1 MCHTKT
7 VQAAM
12 KKRRTH
18 RSNRLSDSMPLYRP
32 CNLSSSIVQS
42 AKKEKSRG
50 VFKEHELYSNS
61 YGLKGRPHQLHPL
74 LGCHRAL
81 EKRRWFL
88 HLLST
93 ESLFPPIV
101 PPPLPSPVPF
111 TFVEPEGWCLKVA
124 WSYEKMKIV
133 WQRRI
138 GTECFFSFNFHLH
151 LFNIISEK
159 IGCLSKHLC
168 TYPSPDSTLTLTC
181 YRLTVFGLG
190 EE

>member
-18 RSNRLSDSMPLYRP
+18 RSNRLSDSMPLCRP

-42 AKKEKSRG
+42 ARKEKSRG

-93 ESLFPPIV
+93 ESLFSPIV
-101 PPPLPSPVPF
+101 PPPFPLSVHICWTGRLMF
-111 TFVEPEGWCLKVA
+111 ESCMVTKKKKKL
-124 WSYEKMKIV
+124 KIV

-138 GTECFFSFNFHLH
+138 GTECFFLLTF
-151 LFNIISEK
+151 
-159 IGCLSKHLC
+159 
-168 TYPSPDSTLTLTC
+168 TYTYSTLFLKKLVVYLSICAPTPPLTQH
-181 YRLTVFGLG
+181 
-190 EE
+190 